1 MSRLSAREELVSTAH
16 ESWAWLRADGALR
29 TTLTCAA
36 YVLISLLI
44 GLVQI
49 LREPQLSPYDEAVHL
64 DYAWKA
70 SSGELP
76 FPGSPIS
83 PTMLD
88 AWSCHGQANA
98 TLPDCGSGAPSS
110 EYPARGENYLMH
122 PPTFYLISG
131 YLARFILAVSPVDD
145 FVTAAR
151 FTGLL
156 WLAAGMI
163 VLYAALRAWGVR
175 WTIAAPIAIVPVT
188 LHMTFQVS
196 ASLNNDATATLA
208 GAAAAFLA
216 ARVLRN
222 HRFGVVLPV
231 LLTTFLVST
240 KILNAI
246 PLLGV
251 AVAIILASL
260 LNRGSNRWPGLRQ
273 TLPVSLAILATTV
286 AVHASWSMYRSA
298 TKVDGWVSP
307 VSGESTLEIR
317 GTPVG
322 EWLETA
328 FDGIRGLTYG
338 HAPGNIL
345 VSANI
350 PWVELLSPLLLAS
363 VFICLVI
370 FTTSDER
377 WFVPAATVI
386 GMLGLPLAVQLQVY
400 LITDGTYYFPSITSR
415 YSLSLVALLIVCGS
429 LVLEERQWVRPVW
442 VMTTIGLVATTMA
455 VSLG

>member
-1 MSRLSAREELVSTAH
+1 
-16 ESWAWLRADGALR
+16 
-29 TTLTCAA
+29 
-36 YVLISLLI
+36 
-44 GLVQI
+44 
-49 LREPQLSPYDEAVHL
+49 
-64 DYAWKA
+64 
-70 SSGELP
+70 
-76 FPGSPIS
+76 
-83 PTMLD
+83 
-88 AWSCHGQANA
+88 
-98 TLPDCGSGAPSS
+98 
-110 EYPARGENYLMH
+110 
-122 PPTFYLISG
+122 
-131 YLARFILAVSPVDD
+131 
-145 FVTAAR
+145 
-151 FTGLL
+151 
-156 WLAAGMI
+156 
-163 VLYAALRAWGVR
+163 
-175 WTIAAPIAIVPVT
+175 
-188 LHMTFQVS
+188 
-196 ASLNNDATATLA
+196 
-208 GAAAAFLA
+208 
-216 ARVLRN
+216 
-222 HRFGVVLPV
+222 
-231 LLTTFLVST
+231 
-240 KILNAI
+240 
-246 PLLGV
+246 
-251 AVAIILASL
+251 
-260 LNRGSNRWPGLRQ
+260 
-273 TLPVSLAILATTV
+273 
-286 AVHASWSMYRSA
+286 MYRSA